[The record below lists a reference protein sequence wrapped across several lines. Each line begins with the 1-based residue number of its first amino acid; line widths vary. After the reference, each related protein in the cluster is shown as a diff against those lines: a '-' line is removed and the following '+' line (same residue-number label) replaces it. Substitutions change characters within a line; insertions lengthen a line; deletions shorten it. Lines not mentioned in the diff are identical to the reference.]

1 MGLNL
6 GYGTVAATLRGE
18 TVTPETAPT
27 GGKIEDGALW
37 LREDVLDPNP
47 FPHRSGKTAEEYEK
61 VEASILALG
70 QQTPILVRK
79 HPTEAGRYQICC
91 GQTRTEIIR
100 RNELIWVKTQIA
112 DLSDSQMI
120 ELAFVENFSRN
131 DLNQLDIVDGLL
143 AIMETRNVAR
153 SAAPAIAAALSRK
166 PAETDEAQTVA
177 EVLATHGVSVS
188 QFRRWLEV
196 LRKPEDVLAAIRGGL
211 PFSVGLL
218 IARVPDENDRAG
230 LIAQAKAGELSA
242 RGIQEWIND
251 RKPEAKP
258 KDVAATT
265 AERLRASAKALATT
279 QNARLL
285 DEVNALLKQ
294 IESLIATDV
303 DF

>member
-1 MGLNL
+1 MGLNF
-6 GYGTVAATLRGE
+6 GYGAVAATLRGE
-18 TVTPETAPT
+18 TATPETAPT

-120 ELAFVENFSRN
+120 ELAFSENFSRN

-143 AIMETRNVAR
+143 AIMETRGVAR
-153 SAAPAIAAALSRK
+153 SAAPAIAAALSRR
-166 PAETDEAQTVA
+166 PAEGAEAQTVA

-218 IARVPDENDRAG
+218 ISRVPDEADRAN

-242 RGIQEWIND
+242 RGIQDWINAQ
-251 RKPEAKP
+251 KAPPKP
-258 KDVAATT
+258 KGGAAST
-265 AERLRASAKALATT
+265 AERLRETAKFVSTT
-279 QNARLL
+279 QNQKLL
-285 DEVNALLKQ
+285 YDVEVLLKQ
-294 IESLIATDV
+294 IESRIAADTE
-303 DF
+303 F